1 MSIRKLPNISSPD
14 EIAAVLREDGVVC
27 VQSFVT
33 PETLNGLK
41 QDLLPLL
48 EQTSAGDDPYFHGDK
63 TRRLSRLF
71 SRTDHAVSI
80 AMNPLFLETSRK
92 ILQANPPKVWFG
104 DQQMEVVPDIQ
115 VSATQIIQIWPGQ
128 GGQPLHRD
136 DTVYLWRHPTYQRDS
151 TVNIMVALTEFTH
164 ENGATRVI
172 PGSHKWDDER
182 MPKVEETVS
191 AEMSAGDAL
200 LWLGSTY
207 HGGGENVTDA
217 PRTGIVMPYILQ
229 FLRQE
234 ENHYLSIPIEK
245 MKTFPEEFQRLLGW
259 SMGETYAGWIER
271 NGRSVSPLELLKLE
285 SFKEVGLIP

>member
-1 MSIRKLPNISSPD
+1 MSIQKLPNTSSPA

-27 VQSFVT
+27 VQNFAA

-48 EQTSAGDDPYFHGDK
+48 EQTPAGEDPYFHGDK
-63 TRRLSRLF
+63 TRRFGRLF

-80 AMNPLFLETSRK
+80 AMNPLFLETSRN
-92 ILQANPPKVWFG
+92 ILQANPPKVWFC
-104 DQQMEVVPDIQ
+104 DQQTEVTPDMQIG
-115 VSATQIIQIWPGQ
+115 ATQIIQIWPGQ

-136 DTVYLWRHPTYQRDS
+136 DTVYLWRHPTFQRET

-164 ENGATRVI
+164 DNGGTRVI

-182 MPKVEETVS
+182 MPKIEETVS

-207 HGGGENVTDA
+207 HGGGENVADA
-217 PRTGIVMPYILQ
+217 PRTGIVMPYILSI
-229 FLRQE
+229 LRQE
-234 ENHYLSIPIEK
+234 ENQYLSIPIEK
-245 MKTFPEEFQRLLGW
+245 VKVFPEEFQQLLGW
-259 SMGETYAGWIER
+259 SMGKTYAGWIDL
-271 NGRSVSPLELLKLE
+271 NGQTVSPIELLRQE
-285 SFKEVGLIP
+285 NFKEVGLIP